1 MLPTHFKL
9 GNDDGDDDYGDDGD
23 NDDDGYDGDD
33 HDDDDAFNFMPNASN
48 PFQLR
53 KISHKPET
61 LL

>member
-9 GNDDGDDDYGDDGD
+9 GYD
-23 NDDDGYDGDD
+23 DGDD
-33 HDDDDAFNFMPNASN
+33 HDDGDDGGDDDDDGDDDSFNFMPNASN

-61 LL
+61 PL

>member
-9 GNDDGDDDYGDDGD
+9 GN
-23 NDDDGYDGDD
+23 NDGDD
-33 HDDDDAFNFMPNASN
+33 HDDVDDSSDDDYDDDGDDFNFMPNASN

-61 LL
+61 LW

>member
-9 GNDDGDDDYGDDGD
+9 GNDDGDDDGNDY
-23 NDDDGYDGDD
+23 NDDI
-33 HDDDDAFNFMPNASN
+33 DDDDDYFNFMPNASN